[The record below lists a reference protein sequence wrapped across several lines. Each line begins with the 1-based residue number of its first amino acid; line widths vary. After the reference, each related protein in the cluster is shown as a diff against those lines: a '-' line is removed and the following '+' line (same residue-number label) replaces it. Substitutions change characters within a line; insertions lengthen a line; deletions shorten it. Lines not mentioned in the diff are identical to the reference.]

1 MNRTKLFA
9 LTALMAAGSMLGA
22 AQLSAQQRPSQGASP
37 QSAPPQATP
46 STPKDAGPTP
56 GGGAPGQ
63 EGSRPFPVM
72 FVTSVELIRSTRDG
86 GMDIIR
92 ARGLV
97 ISNGWSE
104 PHLLPITRGEGIDG
118 MLDLIFQ
125 AGAPQDMAGLG
136 PFMVVEAILPVA
148 NGHPYKGI
156 RVRSGYNAVTLKTLP
171 GFAEVAPPK
180 EDCAKC
186 LGKYFQAKGAAAPAG
201 QAAGNVVR
209 EQDLPYPLRVI
220 RPTDGIPSYEY
231 EPNRLTLVISETGQI
246 IDAAWD

>member
-1 MNRTKLFA
+1 MKHTKLLA
-9 LTALMAAGSMLGA
+9 LTSLIAAGSLLAG
-22 AQLSAQQRPSQGASP
+22 LSANAQQ
-37 QSAPPQATP
+37 PPQPQMAP

-56 GGGAPGQ
+56 GGGAPSP
-63 EGSRPFPVM
+63 EGTRPFPVM
-72 FVTSVELIRSTRDG
+72 FVTSVELIRSERSG

-97 ISNGWSE
+97 TSNAWGE
-104 PHLLPITRGEGIDG
+104 PHLLPITRGQGIDG

-125 AGAPQDMAGLG
+125 ASAPTDMAPLG
-136 PFMVVEAILPVA
+136 PFMVVEALLPVA
-148 NGHPYKGI
+148 HGHPYKGI
-156 RVRSGYNAVTLKTLP
+156 RVRSGYNAVTLKALP

-209 EQDLPYPLRVI
+209 EEDLPYPLRII

-231 EPNRLTLVISETGQI
+231 EPNRLTLVLSEAGQI
-246 IDAAWD
+246 VDAAWD

>member
-1 MNRTKLFA
+1 MKRAKL
-9 LTALMAAGSMLGA
+9 LTLTSLVAAGSILSGLA
-22 AQLSAQQRPSQGASP
+22 ANAQQPAQP
-37 QSAPPQATP
+37 QMAP

-56 GGGAPGQ
+56 GGGAPSP

-72 FVTSVELIRSTRDG
+72 FVTSVELIRSERSG

-97 ISNGWSE
+97 TSNAWGE
-104 PHLLPITRGEGIDG
+104 PHLLPITRGQGIDG

-125 AGAPQDMAGLG
+125 ASAPTDMAPLG

-148 NGHPYKGI
+148 HGHPYKGI
-156 RVRSGYNAVTLKTLP
+156 RVRSGYNAVSLKTLP

-201 QAAGNVVR
+201 QAAGNVVK
-209 EQDLPYPLRVI
+209 EEDLPYPLRII

-231 EPNRLTLVISETGQI
+231 EPNRLTLVLSEAGQI
-246 IDAAWD
+246 VDAAWD

>member
-1 MNRTKLFA
+1 MKHTKLLA
-9 LTALMAAGSMLGA
+9 LTSLVAAGSMLAG
-22 AQLSAQQRPSQGASP
+22 LSTNAQQ
-37 QSAPPQATP
+37 PPQPQMAP

-56 GGGAPGQ
+56 GGGAPSP
-63 EGSRPFPVM
+63 EGTRPFPVM
-72 FVTSVELIRSTRDG
+72 FVTSVELIRSERSG

-97 ISNGWSE
+97 TSNAWGE
-104 PHLLPITRGEGIDG
+104 PHLLPITRGQGIDG

-125 AGAPQDMAGLG
+125 ASAPTDMAPLG
-136 PFMVVEAILPVA
+136 PFMVVEALLPVA
-148 NGHPYKGI
+148 HGHPYKGI

-201 QAAGNVVR
+201 QAAGNLVR
-209 EQDLPYPLRVI
+209 EEDLPYPLRII

-231 EPNRLTLVISETGQI
+231 EPNRLTLVLSEAGQI
-246 IDAAWD
+246 VDAAWD